1 MKRLMIPLN
10 FLCFTAILSSAVPVW
25 ASNAQ
30 TQPEI
35 ANDLTPEV
43 VVYNALS
50 DGKPKEKCRIPFSN
64 EVLNINMWDN
74 KYGCSNDD
82 AYFISLQ
89 NVPSA
94 TKIWLMSE
102 VSCNFNDTDAD
113 WIFKLIARKKS
124 VSTDTLNISGLRVA
138 LETKQA
144 NPGKAVIVTAG
155 VELTGGQ
162 FVRPEINGK
171 LSCVRIEPS
180 TPDTS
185 QLPEVTAP
193 SSVLLKNVNG
203 VATSP
208 ELHAPVPA
216 INFYGKPESGSKL
229 YCSIPIKNYTYHL
242 AAWNDSDG
250 VPHDKDD
257 GGYGCPNDDI
267 YALELSNVPSA
278 TRIYLSSEASCDM
291 NEYPEVP
298 GTSWADWIIKLKTTQ
313 KSVTTPENA
322 ASYLQLNDLIS
333 MESNKVVAPP
343 HAGLLLTRKIHNRGK
358 VGGKLSCV
366 QIIVPTPD
374 N

>member
-1 MKRLMIPLN
+1 MKRLMVPLN

-30 TQPEI
+30 TQPEV
-35 ANDLTPEV
+35 AKDVTPEV

-50 DGKPKEKCRIPFSN
+50 DGKPKEQCRIPFSN
-64 EVLNINMWDN
+64 DVLYINMGDN
-74 KYGCSNDD
+74 EYGCSNDD
-82 AYFISLQ
+82 AYYISLQ

-102 VSCNFNDTDAD
+102 KNCNFNNTDAD

-144 NPGKAVIVTAG
+144 NPGKAVIVAAG

-216 INFYGKPESGSKL
+216 INFYGKPESGSNL
-229 YCSIPIKNYTYHL
+229 RQLRSI
-242 AAWNDSDG
+242 W
-250 VPHDKDD
+250 
-257 GGYGCPNDDI
+257 
-267 YALELSNVPSA
+267 
-278 TRIYLSSEASCDM
+278 R
-291 NEYPEVP
+291 
-298 GTSWADWIIKLKTTQ
+298 
-313 KSVTTPENA
+313 
-322 ASYLQLNDLIS
+322 
-333 MESNKVVAPP
+333 
-343 HAGLLLTRKIHNRGK
+343 
-358 VGGKLSCV
+358 
-366 QIIVPTPD
+366 
-374 N
+374 

>member
-1 MKRLMIPLN
+1 MKRLMTPLS
-10 FLCFTAILSSAVPVW
+10 FLCFTAIMSSTAPVW

-30 TQPEI
+30 TQLKAVE
-35 ANDLTPEV
+35 DVTSEV
-43 VVYNALS
+43 VIYNALS
-50 DGKPKEKCRIPFSN
+50 DGKPKEQCRIPFSN
-64 EVLNINMWDN
+64 EVLNVNMGDN
-74 KYGCSNDD
+74 KYGCNNDD
-82 AYFISLQ
+82 AYYISLQ

-102 VSCNFNDTDAD
+102 KDCNFNNTNAD
-113 WIFKLIARKKS
+113 WVFKLIARKKS
-124 VSTDTLNISGLRVA
+124 VSTDTLNINGLRVA
-138 LETKQA
+138 LETKQS
-144 NPGKAVIVTAG
+144 NPDKAVIVTAG

-185 QLPEVTAP
+185 QSPNVTAP
-193 SSVLLKNVNG
+193 SSAFLKNVNG
-203 VATSP
+203 GATSP
-208 ELHAPVPA
+208 ELHAPVPV
-216 INFYGKPESGSKL
+216 INFYGKPDSGSKL

-242 AAWNDSDG
+242 AAWEDRDG

-278 TRIYLSSEASCDM
+278 TRIYLSSESSCDM
-291 NEYPEVP
+291 NEYPEAP

-313 KSVTTPENA
+313 KSVTTPGNDA
-322 ASYLQLNDLIS
+322 PYLQLNDLIS

-374 N
+374 I